1 MKLQE
6 YLEREPSGMAFI
18 EIVMYLGSRDKKKP
32 PLSGNVLKLVQHD
45 FIQKYDGDV
54 SGLED
59 TLDGFRK
66 DVDDDDV
73 SI

>member
-18 EIVMYLGSRDKKKP
+18 EIVMYLGNRDKKKP
-32 PLSGNVLKLVQHD
+32 CLSGSVLRLVQHD
-45 FIQKYDGDV
+45 FILKYGGDA

-66 DVDDDDV
+66 DVDEDDV